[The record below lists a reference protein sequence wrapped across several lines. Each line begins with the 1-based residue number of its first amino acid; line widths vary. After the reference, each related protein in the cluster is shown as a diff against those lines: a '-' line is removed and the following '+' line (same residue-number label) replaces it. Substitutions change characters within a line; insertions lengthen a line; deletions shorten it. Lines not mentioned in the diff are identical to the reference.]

1 MIGLVWMVFF
11 MICGDSRSNLLLDVH
26 RLEAY
31 VEFVADYTRDI
42 DAQDFTQQDASFSDQ
57 CRELQAVVFHL
68 LVLWQTKL
76 LQLNVLTSHARGRQ
90 ELM

>member
-1 MIGLVWMVFF
+1 M
-11 MICGDSRSNLLLDVH
+11 
-26 RLEAY
+26 
-31 VEFVADYTRDI
+31 EFVADYTRDI
-42 DAQDFTQQDASFSDQ
+42 DAQDLTQQDASFSDQ

-76 LQLNVLTSHARGRQ
+76 LQLNVLTSHARGQQ